1 MLQSPLVRY
10 SVSFRIHFPFWLSYT
25 VLSPLVYFALVSL
38 VYSSLLSYILPF
50 SYILYFYFCCRIL
63 VYFTLVN
70 SYRFS
75 LVYSILF
82 LSCVLFLL
90 SCIPLVYFFLSA
102 LVYSNIFPRVS
113 ILFLLVCS
121 SFVSLVYFVFAG
133 ICFHSRIAGF
143 SCIICFSRMF
153 YSFSRVF
160 LSYTH
165 SFLRPYTCTSNRIPL
180 VSLLFLLV
188 CSSFVSLV
196 YSVFAGICFHSRK
209 YCLLILVLYVSL
221 VYSTLALVDSSRI
234 LLPFCARILV
244 YYCSRIST
252 LPSRIYSSFASL
264 VCCILALMCSHKCVP
279 RI

>member
-50 SYILYFYFCCRIL
+50 SYLPYFYFCCRIL

-121 SFVSLVYFVFAG
+121 SFVSLVYFVFDW
-133 ICFHSRIAGF
+133 HMF
-143 SCIICFSRMF
+143 SLSYCWFFLYCM
-153 YSFSRVF
+153 F
-160 LSYTH
+160 LSYVL
-165 SFLRPYTCTSNRIPL
+165 FLLSRIPL
-180 VSLLFLLV
+180 VYSFLFAP
-188 CSSFVSLV
+188 V
-196 YSVFAGICFHSRK
+196 Y
-209 YCLLILVLYVSL
+209 LYQQ
-221 VYSTLALVDSSRI
+221 
-234 LLPFCARILV
+234 
-244 YYCSRIST
+244 
-252 LPSRIYSSFASL
+252 
-264 VCCILALMCSHKCVP
+264 
-279 RI
+279 